1 MLYRYTEGDFD
12 AFKLELYHYK
22 RLNLHALQ
30 LRWKARAILKK
41 EGFTSHKNPEYKKQI
56 DEIVKRI
63 TL

>member
-1 MLYRYTEGDFD
+1 MLYRYKKNDFD

-22 RLNLHALQ
+22 RLNLHTLQ

-41 EGFTSHKNPEYKKQI
+41 EGITAHKNPEYKKQI